1 MKRFISIIL
10 TFIFTVACVSIIV
23 GASRDYTITCQGEAF
38 NFDNMWT
45 LSERAQMEE
54 ERQALAHEL
63 ANKARDLGFP
73 EDHPAIMAAKEVW
86 NTAEMKKEDYQNAF
100 NHMKEQLAILEAEEQ
115 KQAQEEAKWAE
126 KAAEYPYATYVWRY
140 LKNLGYNDYV
150 CAGIMGNLMTEVGG
164 QTLNIQYWLYGNGFY
179 GMCQWNKAYPSIW
192 GKDLAEQCNF
202 LRDTI
207 EYEFNTYGRNYQSG
221 FNYQSFLSL
230 TNSRSAALA
239 FAKAYER
246 CSSSTYGIRQ
256 NNAEKAYNYFVN

>member
-1 MKRFISIIL
+1 MKRFITIIL
-10 TFIFTVACVSIIV
+10 IIMLAVTSAFITT
-23 GASRDYTITCQGEAF
+23 GASRNYLIECQGEVF
-38 NFDNMWT
+38 SFENMFG
-45 LSERAQMEE
+45 LSERAEMEK
-54 ERQALAHEL
+54 ERQRLAHEL
-63 ANKARDLGFP
+63 ANKARELGFP
-73 EDHPAIMAAKEVW
+73 EDHPTIVAAKEIW
-86 NTAEMKKEDYQNAF
+86 NASEVKKEDYQNAF
-100 NHMKEQLAILEAEEQ
+100 EHMKTQLAILEEEERKQAAEE
-115 KQAQEEAKWAE
+115 ARWEE
-126 KAAEYPYATYVWRY
+126 KAAQYPNATYIWRY

-239 FAKAYER
+239 FAKVYER
-246 CSSSTYGIRQ
+246 CGSSTYGIRQ